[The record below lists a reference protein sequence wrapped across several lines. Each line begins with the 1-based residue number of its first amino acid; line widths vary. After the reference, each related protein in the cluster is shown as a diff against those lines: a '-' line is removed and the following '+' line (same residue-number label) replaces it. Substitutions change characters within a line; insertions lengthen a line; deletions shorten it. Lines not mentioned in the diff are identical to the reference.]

1 MKEFNL
7 HCKYRKIC
15 QEKLKNSARCKTEME
30 NCGLPYSIFKVSRE
44 AAEKG
49 ILPVEIRELA
59 KEIEK
64 QALEIYRDKAR
75 RFGVGQMI
83 EKKIRS
89 YLTGPEGANLPEASE
104 ETKREIWNQLRLR
117 PDIVLDDKK
126 VKTVIELF
134 NWWDSNKFRSA
145 MMQGYMLKKKFP
157 SIKYFILI
165 FNHFPNEIDRS
176 QEIHLE
182 FAMEDLRVVDGV
194 YGFVEMPNLIAQ
206 IRAEGQAKH

>member
-1 MKEFNL
+1 MREFNFQ
-7 HCKYRKIC
+7 CEYRNIC
-15 QEKLKNSARCKTEME
+15 QEKLKDPARCKNKKE

-44 AAEKG
+44 ADEKG

-64 QALEIYRDKAR
+64 EALKIYRNKPR

-83 EKKIRS
+83 EKRIRS

-104 ETKREIWNQLRLR
+104 ETKREIRNQLGLR
-117 PDIVLDDKK
+117 PDIVLDDTK
-126 VKTVIELF
+126 VKIVIELF

-165 FNHFPNEIDRS
+165 FNHFPNEINRS
-176 QEIHLE
+176 QEVHLDS
-182 FAMEDLRVVDGV
+182 AMEDLRAIDGV
-194 YGFVEMPNLIAQ
+194 YGFVELPNLIAQ
-206 IRAEGQAKH
+206 IRA